1 MDVDDDMRIQRLAST
16 AAGVRQERDEAIQ
29 WSTGSDEVN
38 GQVIGKTRCFAD
50 VIVTLGKLSPKL
62 WACSCADR
70 KNLFIRGHGMRNCMD
85 WGVVSRDD
93 VMLGRLPILLTLG
106 VLASAAMTAG
116 EELKTARRVWCFVY
130 P

>member
-1 MDVDDDMRIQRLAST
+1 
-16 AAGVRQERDEAIQ
+16 
-29 WSTGSDEVN
+29 
-38 GQVIGKTRCFAD
+38 
-50 VIVTLGKLSPKL
+50 
-62 WACSCADR
+62 
-70 KNLFIRGHGMRNCMD
+70 MRNCMD